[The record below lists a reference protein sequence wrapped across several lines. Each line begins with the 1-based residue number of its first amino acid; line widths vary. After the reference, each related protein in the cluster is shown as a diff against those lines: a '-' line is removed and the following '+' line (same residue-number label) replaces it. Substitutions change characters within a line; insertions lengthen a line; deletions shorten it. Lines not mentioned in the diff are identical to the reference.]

1 MKKKTGKEK
10 ASGILY
16 IIQRVAAL
24 LGVCAIF
31 FPVFNPSYIFTV
43 VDGNP
48 MNNTTSLFTAV
59 IAKSGIMSAG
69 IVSAISKNLLEA
81 GPFTTLRIACILLF
95 LGVIGAGIGACMSVG
110 NTRMK
115 HASHL
120 VSVIGAVL
128 LIIGSVM
135 TINFSN
141 NVENIV
147 KEEETD
153 LGSYDVALIEETEKD
168 TWTTDATT
176 VLSKCENDVYRVTI
190 TNNSGKTV
198 EGWALEVY
206 VGADYDMDNFIGI
219 NKKFSILYDK
229 NSYVDYDF
237 NVSLEGDYL
246 VVTPGNYTMEDGEL
260 TLDESAAGTYISAID
275 AGTLTL
281 TLIMDGITAEND
293 IIVTD
298 GAKAQTMAWTFPVCI
313 YLYIV
318 LAAIAVITS
327 LLNAVLIGA
336 APADEKMHMDTEYQL
351 FIMFLPF
358 ILLIFAFS
366 YLPLYG
372 WRFAFVWDETKSV
385 TTPGNFAGT
394 HWFTVLFMDSAFR
407 KLFLKVMTNT
417 LGLSFIG
424 LFTSW
429 LPMVFAIFLN
439 EIKNSKFKGFVTTFS
454 TVPNFISWVLVYSIA
469 FAIFSTNGLL
479 SSLLGISHNFLTDTG
494 HLWLKMWAWGT
505 WKGIGWSAIIYISG
519 IAGIDQQLYEAASI
533 DGAGRFQRMW
543 NITFPCLLPTFVVM
557 LVMSVAGIL
566 SNGMDQY
573 LMFSNA
579 QTEADLNVLDLYVY
593 NLVFDGGGQVPLST
607 VVGMGKSVISIVL
620 FFIAN
625 SAAKAIRGN
634 GIV

>member
-10 ASGILY
+10 ASGVLY
-16 IIQRVAAL
+16 IIQRIAAL

-31 FPVFNPSYIFTV
+31 FPAFNPSYIFTV

-48 MNNTTSLFTAV
+48 MNNTTSLFTAA
-59 IAKSGIMSAG
+59 ISNSGIMSAG
-69 IVSAISKNLLEA
+69 IASAITKNLLEA
-81 GPFTTLRIACILLF
+81 SAFTTLRIACILLL
-95 LGVIGAGIGACMSVG
+95 LGIIGAGVGACMSVG

-120 VSVIGAVL
+120 VSILGAAL
-128 LIIGSVM
+128 LIIGGVM

-147 KEEETD
+147 KEDESD

-190 TNNSGKTV
+190 TNNSGKAM

-206 VGADYDMDNFIGI
+206 VGADYDLSNFIGV

-229 NSYVDYDF
+229 NSYVDYEF
-237 NVSLEGDYL
+237 NTTLEGEYL
-246 VVTPGNYTMEDGEL
+246 VITPGNYEMKDGEL
-260 TLDESAAGTYISAID
+260 TAIESASGSYISTID
-275 AGTLTL
+275 AGSLTL
-281 TLIMDGITAEND
+281 TLIMDGITADNEV
-293 IIVTD
+293 IVTD
-298 GAKAQTMAWTFPVCI
+298 GAKAQTMSWIFPSCI

-318 LAAIAVITS
+318 LAAIAIITS
-327 LLNAVLIGA
+327 LLNAVLIGP
-336 APADEKMHMDTEYQL
+336 APADERMHMETEYQL

-372 WRFAFVWDETKSV
+372 WRFAFVWDETKPF
-385 TTPGNFAGT
+385 TADGNFAGS
-394 HWFTVLFMDSAFR
+394 HWFTALFVDAAFR
-407 KLFLKVMTNT
+407 KLFLNVMKNT

-424 LFTSW
+424 LLTSW

-439 EIKNSKFKGFVTTFS
+439 EVKSTKFKGFVTTFS

-469 FAIFSTNGLL
+469 FAIFSTDGLV
-479 SSLLGISHNFLTDTG
+479 SSLLGIKHNFLTDSG

-579 QTEADLNVLDLYVY
+579 QTLEKLNVLDLYVY

-607 VVGMGKSVISIVL
+607 VVGMGKSVISIIL